1 MEWNQ
6 MPIDIDYHGP
16 LRAELD
22 AALQAGEQ
30 ASAIVLDFYNAHSAQ
45 TYVKGDGSPV
55 TDADLASDNKIREV
69 LGAAFPSDA
78 MMTEEGAKDLARLD
92 HDRCWIADPIDGT
105 AQYVA
110 GTGLFDIMI
119 ALVQAGR
126 PIVAVSVQPVRGR
139 IQAAVLGEGAW
150 EYLDGTTTRL
160 SLGPPSNPPRIVSSK
175 WYGGREP
182 ERAAAIVRIGQR
194 LSVQPIP
201 ILEVGF
207 QTRAFSPDASAY
219 DSFVGLP
226 QSDKGSIAQEWD
238 LACIDLLTHE
248 AGGALTDCWGRLHR
262 YNKRSTSI
270 AGGIM
275 ASNDPALHAQVVE
288 AVAPELPATPAAADP
303 FEDGID

>member
-1 MEWNQ
+1 
-6 MPIDIDYHGP
+6 MPIEITYRGP

-22 AALQAGEQ
+22 AALLAGEQ
-30 ASAIVLDFYNAHSAQ
+30 AASTVLDFYNAHTAK
-45 TYVKGDGSPV
+45 TYVKEDGSPV
-55 TDADLASDNKIREV
+55 TDADLASDKVIRGV
-69 LGAAFPSDA
+69 LGFAFPDDA
-78 MMTEEGAKDLARLD
+78 KMTEEGAKDLSRLD
-92 HDRCWIADPIDGT
+92 RDRCWIADPIDGT
-105 AQYVA
+105 AQYVE

-119 ALVQAGR
+119 ALVEHGR

-150 EYLDGTTTRL
+150 EFLDGTTQPLR
-160 SLGPPSNPPRIVSSK
+160 LGPPSTPPRVVSSK

-194 LSVQPIP
+194 LSVQSPP

-207 QTRAFSPDASAY
+207 QTRAFSPDTNAY

-226 QSDKGSIAQEWD
+226 QSNKGSIAQEWD

-248 AGGALTDCWGRLHR
+248 AGGSLTDCWGRLHR

-275 ASNDPALHAQVVE
+275 ASNDPALHARLVE
-288 AVAPELPATPAAADP
+288 AVAPELPPGPPATDP
-303 FEDGID
+303 FDDGIE